1 MEEVVTVIIPIY
13 NRFEHIKIIFE
24 ALMRQTLKPNEVI
37 LSDDGSSLDVLEY
50 LKSNFIDFPFKLKC
64 VYQKDLGFRK
74 TRALNNAVKEANN
87 DFLIFIDQDLIFGE
101 DFIKNICKMREKNKF
116 IMLRPGNTDEGEK
129 KIIINNF
136 KNLEYKEVLK
146 SISFMGKEISKLD
159 YKRDMKNNLLYR
171 LKLRDRGAKF
181 VGMAYALYKEDYIRI
196 NGYDEEYQ
204 GWGYEDDDF
213 GNRLYKAGLKSKPIY
228 LEDVPLHLWHPFDPT
243 KKKSINEE
251 YYYKRKK
258 EISRKNYK
266 CEYGYDK
273 SKGNDEVVVSELL
286 KN

>member
-1 MEEVVTVIIPIY
+1 MENKITLIIPIY

-24 ALMRQTLKPNEVI
+24 ALMKQTLKPNEVI
-37 LSDDGSSLDVLEY
+37 LSDDGSNSDILEY
-50 LKSNFIDFPFKLKC
+50 LKLNFIDFPFKLKC
-64 VYQKDLGFRK
+64 IYQKDLGFRK
-74 TRALNNAVKEANN
+74 TRALNNAVKEASN

-101 DFIKNICKMREKNKF
+101 DFIKNIYEAREKNKF
-116 IMLRPGNTDEGEK
+116 IMLRPGNTDEREK
-129 KIIINNF
+129 NYIINDF
-136 KNLEYKEVLK
+136 KNSKYKEILK
-146 SISFMGKEISKLD
+146 KISFMGKEISRLD
-159 YKRDMKNNLLYR
+159 YKRDIKNNFLYR

-196 NGYDEEYQ
+196 NGYDEKYQ

-213 GNRLYKAGLKSKPIY
+213 GNRLYKAGLKSKPLY
-228 LEDVPLHLWHPFDPT
+228 LEDIPIHLWHPFDPT
-243 KKKSINEE
+243 KKKSVNEE

-273 SKGNDEVVVSELL
+273 SLNSDTLNIKEL
-286 KN
+286 N